1 MSLNR
6 IVREGVHMHTVSDR
20 KNGIARIQERLE
32 WISIELKAIDTL
44 LRSTLKRPLFPQIID
59 PDEKMNVAVYRQ
71 LALEPEDQNYLED
84 ELMQTETERLSSY
97 PNWDLKCI
105 FIENISDRIAGKQC
119 LREMMEQVRQ
129 GEFDLIITDSVRSFS
144 DDPDEVLIYVDM
156 LRDLP
161 HPVYVL
167 FERERIYTKTDHD
180 LLLQRGRR
188 KPHE

>member
-44 LRSTLKRPLFPQIID
+44 LRSTMERPLFPQIID

-105 FIENISDRIAGKQC
+105 FIENVPDRIAGKQC
-119 LREMMEQVRQ
+119 LREMLEQVRQ
-129 GEFDLIITDSVRSFS
+129 GDFDLIITDSVRSFS

-161 HPVYVL
+161 HPVHVL

-180 LLLQRGRR
+180 LLQRGRR